1 MCKHIP
7 TQATFTVYAW
17 DKPIGD
23 AIVSDYCDLHTRN
36 WINFKK
42 TPPFLFENYN
52 SLKLKL

>member
-17 DKPIGD
+17 DNPIGD